1 MNHSFGIS
9 EEDIESV
16 LSKHWA
22 RVANSDGK
30 SFEDMA
36 GDLFAHLDAG
46 AIERAALKGGV
57 DLDDQT
63 EAAYEEI
70 ERQLVARGVL
80 SEVRPT
86 PARKARP

>member
-1 MNHSFGIS
+1 MNHAFGIS
-9 EEDIESV
+9 EEDVENV

-30 SFEDMA
+30 SLENMA
-36 GDLFAHLDAG
+36 VDLFTHLDAD
-46 AIERAALKGGV
+46 AIERSALKGGV

-70 ERQLVARGVL
+70 ERQLVERGVL
-80 SEVRPT
+80 GELRPA